1 MLKGKNVVLGISGG
15 IAAYKACELISLL
28 KSAGAGIDCIMTRSA
43 TEFITPLTLGTLTQR
58 PVVTDMFSPPADYEI
73 EHISLAKKADIVVI
87 APATANVIG
96 KLACGIADDMLTTTV
111 LATHAPV
118 LVAPAMNT
126 NMYENPVVQE
136 NIRRL
141 KDRGFLF
148 ADPAEG
154 RLACGDS
161 GRGKL
166 APVEDIFCE
175 IMRAIA
181 CQKDLAG
188 KRVLVTA
195 GPTRERLDPVRF
207 LTNGSTGKMGYAI
220 AQAAVYRG
228 ADVTLVSGPVSLD
241 PPYGAAVVPVES
253 AFEMEREVVSRAKE
267 ADIIIKSAAVGD
279 FRPVDVSSQK
289 IKKDAGG
296 TVSLTR
302 TTDILAELGGMG
314 LSAALIGFSME
325 TQDLIQNSAEKL
337 AKKNVDMIVANDLNT
352 AGAGFGTDTNV
363 ASLLKRDGSV
373 LQLPKMSKY
382 SLAHVIL
389 DEAVRIYESKQR

>member
-1 MLKGKNVVLGISGG
+1 M
-15 IAAYKACELISLL
+15 
-28 KSAGAGIDCIMTRSA
+28 
-43 TEFITPLTLGTLTQR
+43 
-58 PVVTDMFSPPADYEI
+58 
-73 EHISLAKKADIVVI
+73 
-87 APATANVIG
+87 
-96 KLACGIADDMLTTTV
+96 
-111 LATHAPV
+111 
-118 LVAPAMNT
+118 
-126 NMYENPVVQE
+126 
-136 NIRRL
+136 
-141 KDRGFLF
+141 
-148 ADPAEG
+148 
-154 RLACGDS
+154 
-161 GRGKL
+161 
-166 APVEDIFCE
+166 
-175 IMRAIA
+175 
-181 CQKDLAG
+181 
-188 KRVLVTA
+188 
-195 GPTRERLDPVRF
+195 
-207 LTNGSTGKMGYAI
+207 TNGSTGKMGYAI